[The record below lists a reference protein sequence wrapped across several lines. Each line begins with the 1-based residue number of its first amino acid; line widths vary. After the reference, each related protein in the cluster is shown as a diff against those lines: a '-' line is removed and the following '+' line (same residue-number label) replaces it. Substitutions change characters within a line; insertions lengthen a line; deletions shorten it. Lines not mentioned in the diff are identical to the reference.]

1 MSHPDT
7 GQVETE
13 ARRERRRLNIFMNLN
28 LLMNLIF
35 VGIVMILFQHLVVKN
50 VLKTPN
56 MNGNLIEK
64 LS

>member
-28 LLMNLIF
+28 LLMILMSI
-35 VGIVMILFQHLVVKN
+35 GIVMILFQHLVVKN